1 MQIDITKLLTNYA
14 YSINIKSDVLIPEE
28 LIQDIRV
35 IKLDELVFDGKAVLD
50 EDDNILITGR
60 LIGKMLL
67 RDDLTLEEVEYPLS
81 IEIEEITEN
90 KQNILDI
97 TDILWQNILVEIPS
111 KVRKT
116 DEDITLEG
124 DGWRVIS
131 EDKYNEERNKAN
143 NPFSNLGE
151 LLKAKEDE

>member
-1 MQIDITKLLTNYA
+1 
-14 YSINIKSDVLIPEE
+14 
-28 LIQDIRV
+28 
-35 IKLDELVFDGKAVLD
+35 
-50 EDDNILITGR
+50 
-60 LIGKMLL
+60 MLL
-67 RDDLTLEEVEYPLS
+67 RDDLTLEEVEYPLN
-81 IEIEEITEN
+81 IEVEEIIEN

>member
-97 TDILWQNILVEIPS
+97 TYILWQNILVEIPS